1 MEGTYVKCRSVS
13 FRSSLANMR
22 HWWHGYSLFAG
33 GVKTGRGF
41 YGYPNP
47 AYQDPA
53 WRHGDVND
61 EFGDVLGEGVV
72 R

>member
-1 MEGTYVKCRSVS
+1 
-13 FRSSLANMR
+13 MR
-22 HWWHGYSLFAG
+22 HWWHGHSLFAG

-41 YGYPNP
+41 YRYPNP

-53 WRHGDVND
+53 WRHGAVND
-61 EFGDVLGEGVV
+61 EFGDVLGEGAG

>member
-1 MEGTYVKCRSVS
+1 
-13 FRSSLANMR
+13 MR
-22 HWWHGYSLFAG
+22 HWWHGHSVFAG
-33 GVKTGRGF
+33 SVKTGRGF
-41 YGYPNP
+41 YRYPNP

-61 EFGDVLGEGVV
+61 EFGDVLGEGAG

>member
-1 MEGTYVKCRSVS
+1 MESAYVKCRSISFGLVS
-13 FRSSLANMR
+13 RT
-22 HWWHGYSLFAG
+22 WVIGGHGHSLFAG

-41 YGYPNP
+41 YRYPNP

-61 EFGDVLGEGVV
+61 EFGDVLGEGAG

>member
-1 MEGTYVKCRSVS
+1 MYVKCRSISFELVS
-13 FRSSLANMR
+13 RTCVVGGMVINSSREASRRVAAL
-22 HWWHGYSLFAG
+22 
-33 GVKTGRGF
+33 T
-41 YGYPNP
+41 GYPNP

-61 EFGDVLGEGVV
+61 EFGDVLGEGVS